1 MDVSANEKNADMT
14 KSTPAV
20 STMDPT
26 CSFAAATCAP
36 TLANVPLARAANATD
51 VTTAPNTSAAT
62 LTATLVSFC
71 VFPCAERSDW
81 CVDPPGAPRTPRLS
95 ARARTKS
102 PLTRVIAPR
111 IAASGVDAVEKLARA
126 SPHRATPRARVE
138 RASRDADNGP
148 AFPPRAAESLR
159 RAFARRATRA
169 SMTLARGSASM
180 FARTPGVR
188 PSGVGRARACADD
201 VCGKSPH

>member
-1 MDVSANEKNADMT
+1 MNKLPDVMLLAAEPLPTMRLAALVLVAASAARDE
-14 KSTPAV
+14 
-20 STMDPT
+20 PT
-26 CSFAAATCAP
+26 CAASSACLANAGRFRVPCAP
-36 TLANVPLARAANATD
+36 LGEGCQRPCGAFLFHMRGTGAKSIKGPGLSVFSHLWPKANFRIVE
-51 VTTAPNTSAAT
+51 
-62 LTATLVSFC
+62 
-71 VFPCAERSDW
+71 AE
-81 CVDPPGAPRTPRLS
+81 T
-95 ARARTKS
+95 
-102 PLTRVIAPR
+102 
-111 IAASGVDAVEKLARA
+111 LARA
-126 SPHRATPRARVE
+126 SPRARVE

-148 AFPPRAAESLR
+148 AFPPRAAESLRRAFARRAFAR

>member
-1 MDVSANEKNADMT
+1 
-14 KSTPAV
+14 V

-62 LTATLVSFC
+62 LTATLVFFC
-71 VFPCAERSDW
+71 VFPRAERSDW

>member
-1 MDVSANEKNADMT
+1 MT

-62 LTATLVSFC
+62 LTATLVFFC
-71 VFPCAERSDW
+71 AFPCAERSDW

-111 IAASGVDAVEKLARA
+111 IAASGVDAVEKLA
-126 SPHRATPRARVE
+126 RATPRARVE